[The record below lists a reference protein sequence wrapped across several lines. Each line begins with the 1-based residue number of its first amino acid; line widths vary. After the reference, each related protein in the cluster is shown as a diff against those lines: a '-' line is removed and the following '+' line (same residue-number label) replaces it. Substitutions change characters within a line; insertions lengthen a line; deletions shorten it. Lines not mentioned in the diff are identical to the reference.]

1 MALTKKQIELDKIKW
16 LKSEEE
22 GKDACG
28 SFDYCV
34 KCDKTQENPCDKAY
48 TKYNKAAGGKKAVK
62 SAPKKTA
69 VKKPAAA
76 EAAATAVKKTAKKS
90 APKNSK

>member
-1 MALTKKQIELDKIKW
+1 MSLTKKQIELDKIKW
-16 LKSEEE
+16 IKSEEE

-48 TKYNKAAGGKKAVK
+48 TKYNKAADGKKTVK
-62 SAPKKTA
+62 LAPKKA
-69 VKKPAAA
+69 AAKKPAAA

-90 APKNSK
+90 APKKSK